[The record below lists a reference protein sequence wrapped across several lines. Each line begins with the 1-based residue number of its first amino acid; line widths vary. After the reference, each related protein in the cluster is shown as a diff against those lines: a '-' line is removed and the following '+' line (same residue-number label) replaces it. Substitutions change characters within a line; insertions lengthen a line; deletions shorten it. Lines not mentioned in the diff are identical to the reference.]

1 MYSNSS
7 DIVCRE
13 AQGERK
19 EGFADQ
25 KYPHAKEVFLP
36 MWPNGQVRPFCLHT
50 GLIYSPCPQ
59 KMTYCFHSMQPGTPL
74 QQSHVKQVIEKW
86 EKRYTN
92 VHFDHVDQDATIRI
106 TFNSSDNSWSL
117 TGFDIEK
124 SSPSDPTMNLGGIND
139 TIHISKMN
147 EIAIQRNF
155 CFCLGLEDPGRGLAI
170 CVGLHFC
177 RPLSPRSRG
186 TELSQN
192 PGSNP

>member
-1 MYSNSS
+1 VNGRKGSLTRSIRTRKRSS
-7 DIVCRE
+7 SRCGQMARC
-13 AQGERK
+13 AP
-19 EGFADQ
+19 FAFIPFLFI
-25 KYPHAKEVFLP
+25 YP
-36 MWPNGQVRPFCLHT
+36 T
-50 GLIYSPCPQ
+50 DPQ

-74 QQSHVKQVIEKW
+74 QQRHVKQVIEKW

-92 VHFDHVDQDATIRI
+92 VHFDHVDQDAAIRI

-124 SSPSDPTMNLGGIND
+124 SSLSDPTMNLGGIDD
-139 TIHISKMN
+139 TIDISKMN
-147 EIAIQRNF
+147 EIKIQRKF